1 VAPNAEWRFH
11 GHDAGSTK
19 STPLSQI
26 DRENVDDLTLAWR
39 WVSTDFDIA
48 EQQGVDEG
56 RNNQAMPLMVG
67 GVVYTSTPLNLVFA
81 LDAATGR
88 ELWRFDPG
96 VYSSD
101 VWYPLCF
108 GSAGIG
114 DLPHVS

>member
-1 VAPNAEWRFH
+1 MYSLKPCHSLSAGALMLLDACASAPPVAPNPEWRFH

-26 DRENVDDLTLAWR
+26 DRENVDDLTPAWR
-39 WVSTDFDIA
+39 WVSTDFDIV

-56 RNNQAMPLMVG
+56 RNDQSMPLMVG

-88 ELWRFDPG
+88 EL
-96 VYSSD
+96 
-101 VWYPLCF
+101 
-108 GSAGIG
+108 
-114 DLPHVS
+114 